1 MLFWLFIIALVV
13 GIICI
18 IFEDKSEYYIDWRKI
33 TGWVI
38 TITAASSILISI
50 FCIVDSYSTAEAL
63 IAANNERYK
72 VLVYQLEN
80 NLYDNDNDLGKKELY
95 NEIKDWNEDL
105 SYYQSIQDNFWIGIY
120 FPNMFDQFKF
130 IEFKSES
137 V

>member
-72 VLVYQLEN
+72 VLVYQVEN

-120 FPNMFDQFKF
+120 LPNMFDQFKF
-130 IEFKSES
+130 IEFKSE
-137 V
+137 